1 MKYLR
6 KFANRRELAD
16 WERLLDRYNW
26 YILKDIGTTAPPDFV
41 PNVTPGSTR
50 NTYDDVSDITDDVLA
65 TTSTSVKIFKGG
77 THYYCRIPNHMLWRV
92 ISWKKD
98 DGTFVSRGNDAWGEE
113 KGVVGYFIPM
123 TIDETETPGDFLLSD
138 FNDDFLVPVMLGE
151 WHWTS
156 LGTTAPT
163 GYTFTEGQDTCDNI
177 SEVTPAV
184 QDDFPYMKVGS
195 VYYRKDIGPAN

>member
-26 YILKDIGTTAPPDFV
+26 FILDELGTTAPPGFTE
-41 PNVTPGSTR
+41 VTTGEGK
-50 NTYDDVSDITDDVLA
+50 NTYTALADITDDILA
-65 TTSTSVKIFKGG
+65 TTSVVLFKAGSK
-77 THYYCRIPNHMLWRV
+77 YYRRIPNHMLWRV

-98 DGTFVSRGNDAWGEE
+98 DGTFVARGNDAWGEE
-113 KGVVGYFIPM
+113 KGVVGYYFPM
-123 TIDETETPGDFLLSD
+123 SISSPGDFLLED
-138 FNDDFLVPVMLGE
+138 FNNDFLVPIMLGE

-156 LGTTAPT
+156 LGSTAPT
-163 GYTFTEGQDTCDNI
+163 GYTFTEGQDTCTNI
-177 SEVTPAV
+177 SQVTPAV

-195 VYYRKDIGPAN
+195 TYYRKDVGAAS

>member
-26 YILKDIGTTAPPDFV
+26 YILKDLGTTAPTDFV
-41 PNVTPGSTR
+41 ENTTSGPTR
-50 NTYDDVSDITDDVLA
+50 NSYPNASDITDDVLA
-65 TTSTSVKIFKGG
+65 TTNTTVKIFKGG
-77 THYYCRIPNHMLWRV
+77 THYYRRIPNHMLWRV
-92 ISWKKD
+92 ISYKKD

-113 KGVVGYFIPM
+113 KGVVGYYIPM
-123 TIDETETPGDFLLSD
+123 TIESPGDFSLQD
-138 FNDDFLVPVMLGE
+138 FNNDFLVPIMNGE

-156 LGTTAPT
+156 LGSTAPT
-163 GYTFTEGQDTCDNI
+163 GYTFTTGQDTCDNI

-195 VYYRKDIGPAN
+195 TYYRKDVGSAS